1 MTNII
6 LWVPAGVGKIDG
18 LSICQ
23 VPAFS
28 KIERFARI
36 FSGVFPVKWI
46 LRPFAGLFK
55 ADNQKNK
62 AARASLPLQRGQKL
76 PQTLCNLMVP
86 RLGRKKFSQR
96 DQKSKV
102 QGMTATASAYLRTL
116 DRESFAIQGKRDSLP
131 KIPVNLKKQCKSGP
145 YEPKAATCLT

>member
-1 MTNII
+1 M
-6 LWVPAGVGKIDG
+6 GKIDG

-145 YEPKAATCLT
+145 YEPKAATCPT